1 MPFLNSERY
10 LCSQLVK
17 LRIGAKE
24 FTVNLEEIW
33 SIGAELESEEGVEQ
47 GARAEIRCE
56 GAFFAGRI
64 AEVEEHEIGWRLTME
79 FSPMTPWRPEEFRP
93 DHLLVVTPAG
103 RTPAGRKNGD

>member
-17 LRIGAKE
+17 LRTGSKE

-33 SIGAELESEEGVEQ
+33 SNGAELESEEAVET

-56 GAFFAGRI
+56 GAYFAGRI
-64 AEVEEHEIGWRLTME
+64 TEVEKHEFGWHLTME
-79 FSPMTPWRPEEFRP
+79 FSPMTQWKPEEFQP
-93 DHLLVVTPAG
+93 AHLLLVKTETTESP
-103 RTPAGRKNGD
+103 

>member
-1 MPFLNSERY
+1 MPFLNSTRY

-24 FTVNLEEIW
+24 FMVNLEEIW
-33 SIGAELESEEGVEQ
+33 SNGAELESEQAVET

-64 AEVEEHEIGWRLTME
+64 AEVEEHEFGWRLTME
-79 FSPMTPWRPEEFRP
+79 FSPMTPWKPEEFRP
-93 DHLLVVTPAG
+93 AHLVVVETETTESP
-103 RTPAGRKNGD
+103 